1 MVEATRP
8 HHHMADL
15 LTKLVPTALVGA
27 INLVPI
33 TVVVT
38 LLMAKGGLARAIAFA
53 IGQIGTFAAVGVIAL
68 ATANTNAGSSDTG
81 SAVTGTII
89 AILGVLLVVLAVK
102 LLVGAPDPD
111 TPPPGYMARLESMS
125 TSGAL
130 VTGLVLALINV
141 KQLGI
146 YAAGVAEIVEADV
159 STSQGWVALA
169 ILLVLIQTG
178 VIVPILAYLLAPE
191 WAMRTLLKLR
201 DWLIE
206 HNRVISIVIGLVVGA
221 WFIVEGVT
229 QITG

>member
-1 MVEATRP
+1 
-8 HHHMADL
+8 MADL
-15 LTKLVPTALVGA
+15 LIKLIPTALIGA

-68 ATANTNAGSSDTG
+68 ATASTNAGSRDTG

-89 AILGVLLVVLAVK
+89 AILGALLLVLAVK

-111 TPPPGYMARLESMS
+111 TPPPTYMAKLESMS
-125 TSGAL
+125 ASGAFA
-130 VTGLVLALINV
+130 TGLVLALINV

-178 VIVPILAYLLAPE
+178 VIVPILAYLLARD
-191 WAMRTLLKLR
+191 WAMRTLMKLR
-201 DWLIE
+201 GWLVE

-221 WFIVEGVT
+221 WFVIEGVT